1 MAREEI
7 IFLSFFPFFQ
17 MNRIESDNGEIW
29 DTHVHPIRSFATA
42 ESLRKEMESAGVSK
56 AVLLALDLDPDVLDE
71 DAALKEQII
80 RDFCTYSLFLDPFR
94 LLNSMKTIL
103 RLGNTPN
110 ELVAELVRQHPDH
123 FIGFGS
129 VNPAKDGRYIKAKL
143 QEIAELGLQGIKL
156 ISTLQFFNPRKNKNL
171 KTIFKFARQK
181 DWPILIHLGKDP
193 GPWEIHTLQCVQNS
207 HPRNWKKL
215 VKKFSKN
222 KIIFAHL
229 GGYGTLL
236 DDETWLDDVL
246 RMAIKN
252 PNVYLDTSAVPN
264 YLEIDAIVDSIR
276 ETCGFERILFG
287 TDTPVVLGTSMEH
300 SRAVIERNPLLTDEE
315 KLMIFSENAR
325 RLFDSEES

>member
-1 MAREEI
+1 
-7 IFLSFFPFFQ
+7 
-17 MNRIESDNGEIW
+17 MNRSESDNGEIW

-42 ESLRKEMESAGVSK
+42 ESLRKEMESAGVSR
-56 AVLLALDLDPDVLDE
+56 AVLLALDLDPDILDSK
-71 DAALKEQII
+71 ALKEQIL
-80 RDFCTYSLFLDPFR
+80 RDFLEYSLFLDPFR
-94 LLNSMKTIL
+94 LLNTMKTIL

-110 ELVAELVRQHPDH
+110 ELVADLVSQHPDQ

-129 VNPAKDGRYIKAKL
+129 VNPAKDGRYVKAKL
-143 QEIAELGLQGIKL
+143 EEIAQLGLQGIKL

-171 KTIFKFARQK
+171 KTIFKFAQRK

-207 HPRNWKKL
+207 HPRNWKKI
-215 VKKFSKN
+215 VKKFSNN

-229 GGYGTLL
+229 GGYGTL
-236 DDETWLDDVL
+236 DDETWLDEVL
-246 RMAIKN
+246 RMALKN
-252 PNVYLDTSAVPN
+252 PNIYLDTSAVPN

-300 SRAVIERNPLLTDEE
+300 SRSVIERNPLLTEEE
-315 KLMIFSENAR
+315 KRLIFSENAR
-325 RLFDSEES
+325 RLFQTDASSR